1 MPTTCQTLCRE
12 QELFPVRKAEAS
24 VKNGGFGLQF
34 RTNEDILYTYTHI
47 HTHVCIPTPLGYL
60 GSTGKKI
67 FTVTCAHK
75 PKAFCVG

>member
-34 RTNEDILYTYTHI
+34 RTSEEILHTHTYTH
-47 HTHVCIPTPLGYL
+47 VRIPTPLGYL

-75 PKAFCVG
+75 PKAFRVG